1 MMRFWNDIPPLWR
14 CECVVHK
21 RERPLIAWNKVI
33 FMHTFYFSQYSS
45 ASYLY
50 GIRSFTRTFSAF
62 WRSQV
67 FLSASKAANTYLN
80 ATYEHFTL
88 YDFYLT
94 SKIPCS
100 SGYGEF
106 WCITF
111 CQNKIYCNFMW
122 NKNKMFCCA
131 NQNRCVSKIWY
142 NYVCVNGHWCICH
155 VSIIVA
161 SPNSILH
168 CFQEQLL
175 HANNITQH
183 DK

>member
-94 SKIPCS
+94 SKIPCRS
-100 SGYGEF
+100 VDMESF
-106 WCITF
+106 DVSHF
-111 CQNKIYCNFMW
+111 AKIRFIVISCEIKTKCSVVRIKIDVCLKFDII
-122 NKNKMFCCA
+122 MFVLMGIG
-131 NQNRCVSKIWY
+131 VS
-142 NYVCVNGHWCICH
+142 
-155 VSIIVA
+155 A
-161 SPNSILH
+161 M
-168 CFQEQLL
+168 FQL
-175 HANNITQH
+175 
-183 DK
+183 